1 MNLSYNS
8 NRSHSTTH
16 PPICQDRLER
26 RQKTRK
32 QGQHH
37 RPPMIDLHF

>member
-16 PPICQDRLER
+16 PPICQDRLEK
-26 RQKTRK
+26 KTKDKKARSA
-32 QGQHH
+32 
-37 RPPMIDLHF
+37 PPSSID